1 MFPQC
6 VKSAADKQYKQD
18 STNMSINKIQMVDSN
33 LEYADVPKPCLRFES
48 HKKME
53 TWVTNIFSS
62 RSLIK
67 SKIYIK
73 TRENATSCGLRY
85 VR

>member
-18 STNMSINKIQMVDSN
+18 SINISTTKNPEGRLEFRVHRFSKSVFKI
-33 LEYADVPKPCLRFES
+33 LS

-53 TWVTNIFSS
+53 IWAAYIFSS
-62 RSLIK
+62 RSLLK

-73 TRENATSCGLRY
+73 TRENATY
-85 VR
+85 